1 LKQEQILKQRKVSF
15 EQWLQTNS
23 GNSDNSEK
31 FRSMPKNKISFM
43 NTTTF
48 KDYKQAIKDQYK
60 VAIEQDVSGILANPS
75 PAQMRNLC
83 LIICDKGL
91 SRTDEEIFR
100 KFFEAKEGE
109 VLKKAINRCNIDR
122 FKPIISFLKGTK
134 DSNDKIRIEMA
145 AIIVNYPHRPYGI
158 HSKSEGCCV
167 VGMDLDQPANL
178 GVKVQTTDLQ
188 DNHSEIPQFGLVKS
202 RATNKWVAV
211 VLIAVAAISGFAL
224 SKTVFKE
231 KECMQWQNNHYERVD
246 CATDNQQFTS
256 ENETVPLNEKL
267 VDFKKV
273 EVHDTTT
280 FFVNGK
286 PRYWYGKVNGKPEFF
301 NSVGNGMHP
310 ETGKAL
316 KPVSEYI
323 IEKYVTG
330 KK

>member
-1 LKQEQILKQRKVSF
+1 
-15 EQWLQTNS
+15 
-23 GNSDNSEK
+23 
-31 FRSMPKNKISFM
+31 M

-48 KDYKQAIKDQYK
+48 IDYKKAIKEQYK
-60 VAIEQDVSGILANPS
+60 VAREQEVSGILADPS

-83 LIICDKGL
+83 LIIYD
-91 SRTDEEIFR
+91 SRLTRADEQIFR
-100 KFFEAKEGE
+100 LFFEAKETE
-109 VLKKAINRCNIDR
+109 ELKKVIIHCNIDR

-167 VGMDLDQPANL
+167 VGMDLDKPTNL
-178 GVKVQTTDLQ
+178 GVKVQTTGLQ
-188 DNHSEIPQFGLVKS
+188 DNHPEIPQFGLVKS

-211 VLIAVAAISGFAL
+211 VLIAIAAISGFAL

-231 KECMQWQNNHYERVD
+231 KECMQWQNDHYEIVD
-246 CATDNQQFTS
+246 CETTAQSFS
-256 ENETVPLNEKL
+256 SVNEIVPLKEEL

-273 EVHDTTT
+273 DVHDTTT

-316 KPVSEYI
+316 KPVSAYI
-323 IEKYVTG
+323 IKKYVTG
-330 KK
+330 KVE

>member
-1 LKQEQILKQRKVSF
+1 
-15 EQWLQTNS
+15 
-23 GNSDNSEK
+23 
-31 FRSMPKNKISFM
+31 MPKNKVSFM

-48 KDYKQAIKDQYK
+48 KDYKQAIKEQYK
-60 VAIEQDVSGILANPS
+60 VAREQEVSGILADPS

-83 LIICDKGL
+83 LIIYD
-91 SRTDEEIFR
+91 SRLTRADEQIFR
-100 KFFEAKEGE
+100 LFFEAKETE
-109 VLKKAINRCNIDR
+109 ELKKVIIHCNIDR

-167 VGMDLDQPANL
+167 VGMDLDKPTNL
-178 GVKVQTTDLQ
+178 GVKVQTTGLQ
-188 DNHSEIPQFGLVKS
+188 DNHPEIPQFGLVKS

-211 VLIAVAAISGFAL
+211 VLIATAAISGFAL
-224 SKTVFKE
+224 SKTVFKD
-231 KECMQWQNNHYERVD
+231 KECMQWKKNHYEIVD
-246 CATDNQQFTS
+246 CAADNQQFTS
-256 ENETVPLNEKL
+256 ENGTVPLNEKL

-316 KPVSEYI
+316 KPVSAYI
-323 IEKYVTG
+323 IKKYVTG
-330 KK
+330 KEE